1 MADYQLTQTGAEV
14 QELLDII
21 GTDTLSTTAQTLTGA
36 VNELVGEV
44 GALEPDMEPKSSV
57 TYFTSQTVSVAS
69 NAEILRITDTSIT
82 TDTVVLGCVFDDPS
96 YISGDVTWTSYAG
109 YISFIGTCTVATT
122 ADVTL
127 GTKIN

>member
-1 MADYQLTQTGAEV
+1 MADCHFTQTAEAI
-14 QELLDII
+14 QAILDSVDDIQS
-21 GTDTLSTTAQTLTGA
+21 D
-36 VNELVGEV
+36 VGELQTEIN
-44 GALEPDMEPKSSV
+44 GKSAI
-57 TYFTSQTVSVAS
+57 TYYTSRVVSVA
-69 NAEILRITDTSIT
+69 NAAEILRITNSSIT
-82 TDTVVLGCVFDDPS
+82 ADTVVLGCVFDDPS

>member
-1 MADYQLTQTGAEV
+1 MADYHLTQTGTEI

-36 VNELVGEV
+36 VNELDT
-44 GALEPDMEPKSSV
+44 DMESKSSV

-69 NAEILRITDTSIT
+69 SAEILRITDTSIT

>member
-1 MADYQLTQTGAEV
+1 MADYHLTQTAAEV

-36 VNELVGEV
+36 VNELDT
-44 GALEPDMEPKSSV
+44 DMESKSSV

-69 NAEILRITDTSIT
+69 SAEILRITDTSIT
-82 TDTVVLGCVFDDPS
+82 TDTVVLGCVFDNPS
-96 YISGDVTWTSYAG
+96 YISGDGAWTSYAG

>member
-1 MADYQLTQTGAEV
+1 MANYQLPQTGAEV
-14 QELLDII
+14 QELLDTI

-36 VNELVGEV
+36 VNELDT
-44 GALEPDMEPKSSV
+44 DMESKSSV
-57 TYFTSQTVSVAS
+57 TYFASQTVSVAS

-82 TDTVVLGCVFDDPS
+82 TDTVVLGCVFDEPS
-96 YISGDVTWTSYAG
+96 YISGDVAWTSYAG

>member
-1 MADYQLTQTGAEV
+1 MADYHLTQTGAEV
-14 QELLDII
+14 QSILDAVDDIQ
-21 GTDTLSTTAQTLTGA
+21 TD
-36 VNELVGEV
+36 V
-44 GALEPDMEPKSSV
+44 GALQTDMESKSSV

-82 TDTVVLGCVFDDPS
+82 TDTVVLGCVFDNPS
-96 YISGDVTWTSYAG
+96 YISGDVTWTSYTG

>member
-1 MADYQLTQTGAEV
+1 MADYQLTQTGAQV
-14 QELLDII
+14 QTILDAVDDIQADVTTLEEDV
-21 GTDTLSTTAQTLTGA
+21 GTLQT
-36 VNELVGEV
+36 
-44 GALEPDMEPKSSV
+44 DMESKSSV

-69 NAEILRITDTSIT
+69 SAEILRITDTSIT
-82 TDTVVLGCVFDDPS
+82 TDTVVLGCVFASPS
-96 YISGDVTWTSYAG
+96 SVSGDVTWTSYAG

>member
-1 MADYQLTQTGAEV
+1 MADYVLTQTGAEV

-36 VNELVGEV
+36 VNELDT
-44 GALEPDMEPKSSV
+44 DMESKSSV
-57 TYFTSQTVSVAS
+57 TYLTSQTVSVAS
-69 NAEILRITDTSIT
+69 SAEILRITDTSIT
-82 TDTVVLGCVFDDPS
+82 TDTVVLGCVFDNPS
-96 YISGDVTWTSYAG
+96 YISGDVAWTSYAG

>member
-1 MADYQLTQTGAEV
+1 MADYHLTRTGAEV
-14 QELLDII
+14 QESLDTI

-36 VNELVGEV
+36 VNELDT
-44 GALEPDMEPKSSV
+44 DMESKSSV

>member
-1 MADYQLTQTGAEV
+1 MADYHLTQTGAEV

-21 GTDTLSTTAQTLTGA
+21 GTDTLSTTAQPLTGA
-36 VNELVGEV
+36 VNELDT
-44 GALEPDMEPKSSV
+44 DMESKSSV

-69 NAEILRITDTSIT
+69 SAEILRITDTSIT
-82 TDTVVLGCVFDDPS
+82 TATVVLGCVFDEPS

>member
-1 MADYQLTQTGAEV
+1 MANYQLARTGAEV
-14 QELLDII
+14 QESLDII

-36 VNELVGEV
+36 VNELDT
-44 GALEPDMEPKSSV
+44 DMESKSSV

-69 NAEILRITDTSIT
+69 SAEILRITDTSIT

>member
-1 MADYQLTQTGAEV
+1 MADYHLTKTGAEV

-36 VNELVGEV
+36 VNELDTG
-44 GALEPDMEPKSSV
+44 MESKSSV

>member
-1 MADYQLTQTGAEV
+1 MADYQLTQPGAEV

-36 VNELVGEV
+36 VNELDT
-44 GALEPDMEPKSSV
+44 DMESKSSV

-96 YISGDVTWTSYAG
+96 YISGDVSWTSYAG

>member
-1 MADYQLTQTGAEV
+1 MADYVLTQTGAEV

-36 VNELVGEV
+36 VNELDT
-44 GALEPDMEPKSSV
+44 DMESKSSV

-69 NAEILRITDTSIT
+69 SAEILRITDTSIT

>member
-1 MADYQLTQTGAEV
+1 MANYHLTQTGAEV

-36 VNELVGEV
+36 VNELDT
-44 GALEPDMEPKSSV
+44 DMESKSSV

-82 TDTVVLGCVFDDPS
+82 TDTVVLGCVFDNPS
-96 YISGDVTWTSYAG
+96 YISGDVAWTSYAG

>member
-21 GTDTLSTTAQTLTGA
+21 GTDTLSTTARTLTGA
-36 VNELVGEV
+36 VNELDT
-44 GALEPDMEPKSSV
+44 DMESKSSV

>member
-14 QELLDII
+14 QAILD
-21 GTDTLSTTAQTLTGA
+21 A
-36 VNELVGEV
+36 VDDIQSDVGE
-44 GALEPDMEPKSSV
+44 LQSDMESKSSV

-69 NAEILRITDTSIT
+69 SAEILRITDTSIT

-96 YISGDVTWTSYAG
+96 YIIGDVAWTSYAG

>member
-36 VNELVGEV
+36 VNELDT
-44 GALEPDMEPKSSV
+44 DMESKSSV

-69 NAEILRITDTSIT
+69 SAEILRITDTSIT

>member
-1 MADYQLTQTGAEV
+1 MADYHLTQTGAEV

-36 VNELVGEV
+36 VNELDT
-44 GALEPDMEPKSSV
+44 DMESKSSV

-82 TDTVVLGCVFDDPS
+82 TDTVVLGCVFDNPS

>member
-21 GTDTLSTTAQTLTGA
+21 GTDTLSTTARTLTGA
-36 VNELVGEV
+36 VNELDT
-44 GALEPDMEPKSSV
+44 DMESKSSV

-69 NAEILRITDTSIT
+69 SAEILRITDTSIT

-96 YISGDVTWTSYAG
+96 YISGDVAWTSYAG

>member
-36 VNELVGEV
+36 VNELDT
-44 GALEPDMEPKSSV
+44 DMESKSSV

-69 NAEILRITDTSIT
+69 SAEILRITDTSIT
-82 TDTVVLGCVFDDPS
+82 TDTVVLGCVFNDPS
-96 YISGDVTWTSYAG
+96 YISGDAAWTSYAG

>member
-14 QELLDII
+14 QDLLDAI
-21 GTDTLSTTAQTLTGA
+21 GADTLSTTAQTLTGA
-36 VNELVGEV
+36 VNELDT
-44 GALEPDMEPKSSV
+44 DMESKSSV

-96 YISGDVTWTSYAG
+96 YISGDVTWTSYTG

>member
-1 MADYQLTQTGAEV
+1 MADYHFTQTAEAI
-14 QELLDII
+14 QAILDSVDDIQS
-21 GTDTLSTTAQTLTGA
+21 D
-36 VNELVGEV
+36 V
-44 GALEPDMEPKSSV
+44 GALQTDMESKSSV
-57 TYFTSQTVSVAS
+57 TYFTSQTVSAAS

>member
-1 MADYQLTQTGAEV
+1 MADYHLTQTGAEV

-36 VNELVGEV
+36 VNELDT
-44 GALEPDMEPKSSV
+44 DMESKSSV

>member
-36 VNELVGEV
+36 VNELDT
-44 GALEPDMEPKSSV
+44 DMESKSSV

-82 TDTVVLGCVFDDPS
+82 TDTVVLGCVFDNPS
-96 YISGDVTWTSYAG
+96 YISGDVSWTSYAG

>member
-1 MADYQLTQTGAEV
+1 MANYQLTRTGAEV

-36 VNELVGEV
+36 VNELDT
-44 GALEPDMEPKSSV
+44 DMESKSSV

-69 NAEILRITDTSIT
+69 SAEILRITDTSIT

>member
-14 QELLDII
+14 QAILDAVDDIQ
-21 GTDTLSTTAQTLTGA
+21 TD
-36 VNELVGEV
+36 VGELQSDITSLQTAV
-44 GALEPDMEPKSSV
+44 GGKSAI
-57 TYFTSQTVSVAS
+57 TYYTSRVVSVA
-69 NAEILRITDTSIT
+69 NDAEILRITNSSIT
-82 TDTVVLGCVFDDPS
+82 ADTVVLGCVFDDPS

>member
-1 MADYQLTQTGAEV
+1 MANYQLTQTGAEV

-36 VNELVGEV
+36 VNELDT
-44 GALEPDMEPKSSV
+44 DMESKSSV

-69 NAEILRITDTSIT
+69 SAEILRITDTSIT
-82 TDTVVLGCVFDDPS
+82 TDTVVLGCVFDNPS
-96 YISGDVTWTSYAG
+96 YISGDVAWTSYAG

>member
-36 VNELVGEV
+36 VNELDT
-44 GALEPDMEPKSSV
+44 DMESKSSV

-109 YISFIGTCTVATT
+109 YISFIGTCAVATT

>member
-36 VNELVGEV
+36 VNELDT
-44 GALEPDMEPKSSV
+44 DMESKSSV

-69 NAEILRITDTSIT
+69 SAEILRITDTSIT
-82 TDTVVLGCVFDDPS
+82 TDTVVLECVFDDPS

>member
-36 VNELVGEV
+36 VNELDT
-44 GALEPDMEPKSSV
+44 DMESKSSV

>member
-14 QELLDII
+14 QGLLDII
-21 GTDTLSTTAQTLTGA
+21 GTDALSTTAQTLAGA
-36 VNELVGEV
+36 VNELD
-44 GALEPDMEPKSSV
+44 ADMESKSSV

-96 YISGDVTWTSYAG
+96 YISGDVAWTSYAG

>member
-21 GTDTLSTTAQTLTGA
+21 GTDTLSTTARTLTGA
-36 VNELVGEV
+36 VNELDT
-44 GALEPDMEPKSSV
+44 DMESKSSV
-57 TYFTSQTVSVAS
+57 TYFTSQTVSAAS
-69 NAEILRITDTSIT
+69 SAEILRITDTSIT
-82 TDTVVLGCVFDDPS
+82 TDTVVLGCVFDNPS
-96 YISGDVTWTSYAG
+96 YISGDVAWTSYAG

>member
-1 MADYQLTQTGAEV
+1 MTDYQLTQTGAEV

-21 GTDTLSTTAQTLTGA
+21 GTDTLSTTARTLTGA
-36 VNELVGEV
+36 VNELDT
-44 GALEPDMEPKSSV
+44 DMESKSSV
-57 TYFTSQTVSVAS
+57 TYFTSQTVSAAS

-82 TDTVVLGCVFDDPS
+82 TDTVVLGCVFANPS
-96 YISGDVTWTSYAG
+96 YISGDVSWTSYAG